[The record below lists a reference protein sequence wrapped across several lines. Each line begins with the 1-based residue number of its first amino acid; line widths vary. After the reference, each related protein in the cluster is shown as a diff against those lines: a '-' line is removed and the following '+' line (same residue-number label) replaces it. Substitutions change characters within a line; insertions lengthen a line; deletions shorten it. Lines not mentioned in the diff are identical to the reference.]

1 MTSLAPREAK
11 WSAVA
16 RPIPRDAPVTM
27 ATRSWSGK
35 DGVGAVL
42 AALLVSEAIIIGLET
57 RENQEDSYLFNFST
71 RVLESQYPIIQLEV
85 HFSLR
90 LHILFIIKVV

>member
-57 RENQEDSYLFNFST
+57 RENRRILIFSISEQEYWSPNIPS
-71 RVLESQYPIIQLEV
+71 SN
-85 HFSLR
+85 
-90 LHILFIIKVV
+90 